1 MSNVSPELLKTAH
14 DVTDLIEDMVEYYC
28 REEQVSGE
36 KVYTMIA
43 TLCAIKLSDFPESRF
58 FGNNVEEGDYD
69 V

>member
-1 MSNVSPELLKTAH
+1 MPNVSPELLKTAN
-14 DVTDLIEDMVEYYC
+14 DVTDLIEDVVQYYC
-28 REEQVSGE
+28 KEEQVSGE

-58 FGNNVEEGDYD
+58 FGDNVEEDDYH

>member
-1 MSNVSPELLKTAH
+1 
-14 DVTDLIEDMVEYYC
+14 MVEYYC